1 MILVII
7 AVAAVV
13 QVLPTTFEVMG
24 SLLSE
29 PAIIITIQPSRLYLL
44 ICGLDEKNIGFEVK

>member
-1 MILVII
+1 MILAII